1 MAGPDIGSGAGPRAQ
16 DWLIGHEEAERT
28 LLHDA
33 ASARLH
39 HAWLFTGPP
48 GIGKATLAF
57 RFARWLLAGPAAGSL
72 VVDPA
77 APAFRRI
84 AAGTHADLL
93 AIGRGYDEKRQRARA
108 EIVVDEVRPVADFLR
123 RTAAEGGRRVVILDD
138 AELMNRSAANTLLKI
153 LEEPPPDAVLILVSS
168 IPGRLLP
175 TIRSRCRRLRLHPLT
190 PPQMEATLARLLP
203 AQDVETRRTLAEL
216 ARGAPGQALAL
227 AAEDGI
233 ALDALVREVLTGEP
247 PGLSRS
253 YAMAD
258 IVLRTD
264 RGYSTF
270 LSLLGGGISEVL
282 RAASRGGTALRPGID
297 WFSAWQEIRR
307 TQDETERFNLDK
319 RQALIASLGL
329 LSGR

>member
-1 MAGPDIGSGAGPRAQ
+1 MAGPDIASAAGPRAQ
-16 DWLIGHEEAERT
+16 HWLVGHEDAERT

-33 ASARLH
+33 AGARLH
-39 HAWLFTGPP
+39 HAWLFAGPP

-57 RFARWLLAGPAAGSL
+57 RFARWLLAGRDGGSL
-72 VVDPA
+72 AVDPA
-77 APAFRRI
+77 APAVRRI

-93 AIGRGYDEKRQRARA
+93 SIGRGYDEKRQRARS

-123 RTAAEGGRRVVILDD
+123 RTAAEGGRRVVVLDD

-168 IPGRLLP
+168 VPGRLLP
-175 TIRSRCRRLRLHPLT
+175 TIRSRCRRLRLHPLA
-190 PPQMEATLARLLP
+190 PPQMEAALARLLP
-203 AQDVETRRTLAEL
+203 DRDSDARRTLAAL

-233 ALDALVREVLTGEP
+233 ALDALVREVLADEP

-264 RGYSTF
+264 RGFATF
-270 LSLLGGGISEVL
+270 LSLLGDGISEAL
-282 RAASRGGTALRPGID
+282 RAASRGGGGVRPGID

-307 TQDETERFNLDK
+307 AQDETERFNLDK